1 MLLPGLRAIIPLS
14 SPPRSCRNNSLTD
27 GSTDL
32 GDNLSAPSTVYR
44 CDGDFWCCSAGN
56 NATSC
61 CPTASRKFALKQ
73 GSRALIQNGTSF
85 NKGYTLVS
93 IVDPST
99 SSSPPSST
107 PPASA
112 QPAAATATDPSNS
125 GSNQVLP
132 SSSPVATADID
143 NEKLKVGL
151 GAGLGVGLPLLV
163 ALLASLFLLAS
174 EKKVNRSLREGMRA
188 SELDTHGLTNVPAT
202 KQYYNQPYP
211 ELPTQEPVIP
221 ELPNNRRGVPN

>member
-1 MLLPGLRAIIPLS
+1 MIVS
-14 SPPRSCRNNSLTD
+14 SPSPQRGRKESLAD
-27 GSTDL
+27 GSLDL
-32 GDNLSAPSTVYR
+32 GDDLSAPSTVYR

-61 CPTASRKFALKQ
+61 CPTARGKFVLKQ

-93 IVDPST
+93 IVDSST
-99 SSSPPSST
+99 SVSPSSSP

-112 QPAAATATDPSNS
+112 QPAAATSTGPSNS
-125 GSNQVLP
+125 AP
-132 SSSPVATADID
+132 SQISAGNLPVATPDV
-143 NEKLKVGL
+143 NSEKLKVGI

-163 ALLASLFLLAS
+163 ALLASLFLLAW
-174 EKKVNRSLREGMRA
+174 EKKTNRSLREGMRV
-188 SELDTHGLTNVPAT
+188 SELDTHGLTTLPAR

-211 ELPTQEPVIP
+211 ELPTQDPAVP
-221 ELPNNRRGVPN
+221 ELPNNRREVPS

>member
-1 MLLPGLRAIIPLS
+1 MTAVSVVPPAFGPWSCYILRNKLL
-14 SPPRSCRNNSLTD
+14 TQ

-32 GDNLSAPSTVYR
+32 GDDRPAPSTVYR

-61 CPTASRKFALKQ
+61 CPTASDKFVLKQ

-93 IVDPST
+93 IVEPST
-99 SSSPPSST
+99 SSST

-112 QPAAATATDPSNS
+112 QLAAATSTGPSNS
-125 GSNQVLP
+125 ASSQV
-132 SSSPVATADID
+132 STGTASVATGNI
-143 NEKLKVGL
+143 NSEKLKVGL

-163 ALLASLFLLAS
+163 ALLASLFLLAW
-174 EKKVNRSLREGMRA
+174 EKRVNQSLREGMRVQ
-188 SELDTHGLTNVPAT
+188 ELESRRPTSLPAT

-211 ELPTQEPVIP
+211 ELSAQAPAVS
-221 ELPNNRRGVPN
+221 ELPNNHGGVPT